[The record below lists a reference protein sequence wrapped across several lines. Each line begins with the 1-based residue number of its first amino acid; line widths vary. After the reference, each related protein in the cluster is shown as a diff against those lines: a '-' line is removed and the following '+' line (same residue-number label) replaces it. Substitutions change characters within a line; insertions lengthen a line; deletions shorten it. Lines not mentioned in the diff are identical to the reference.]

1 MLYTSDILISLTLP
15 CKFMENNS
23 LGGRYKMRGLKKF
36 ISLILVAVMVL
47 SITACGKTG
56 GNADTNTENT
66 QGSTADQNAGSD
78 QTDGPVTLR
87 FSWWG
92 GDSRHKATEAAV
104 QAFMKKYPNIKV
116 EMEYGAWDGWTEK
129 VATQL
134 SSGTAPDL
142 MQINWNW
149 LYQFSSD
156 GSQFADLREFSDI
169 ISLDNYP
176 ENFLKETTVADKLQ
190 GLPIGTTGKA
200 FFWNKST
207 FDKAGIEVPK
217 TIDDLMAAGEV
228 FKTKLGDD
236 YYPLAMYEYER
247 MIFMLYYL
255 QSKYGKQWVENGQL
269 NYTVEEVKEGLDW
282 INSLEKAHVLPSIA
296 QLKGDGAN
304 ILEKNPK
311 WIDGHYAGFYEWDSA
326 ANKMKEALA
335 GEQEFIV
342 GDFVTGIGEH
352 EAGLTKIS
360 MVFAITETSKH
371 KKEAAMLLEFLTSD
385 PEGVEIMSTERG
397 MLINEAANKVLLDK
411 GLLSGLTYEANQK
424 VLEVANFSL
433 DPNFENSALKD
444 STGVYYEV
452 FEGISG
458 GADTAEMAQY
468 LVDSIN
474 EVNAANP
481 Y

>member
-1 MLYTSDILISLTLP
+1 M
-15 CKFMENNS
+15 
-23 LGGRYKMRGLKKF
+23 KMRVLSKF
-36 ISLILVAVMVL
+36 ISLMLVMIMVL
-47 SITACGKTG
+47 SITACGKSGSDSASSTSTDK
-56 GNADTNTENT
+56 AQESTANTEKP
-66 QGSTADQNAGSD
+66 QDDKNAESAK
-78 QTDGPVTLR
+78 TDEPVTIR

-104 QAFMKKYPNIKV
+104 QAFMKKNPNIKV
-116 EMEYGAWDGWTEK
+116 EVEYGAWDGWPEK

-149 LYQFSSD
+149 LYQFSAD
-156 GSQFADLREFSDI
+156 GAQFADLREFDDI
-169 ISLDNYP
+169 ISLSNYP
-176 ENFLKETTVADKLQ
+176 ESFLKDTTVADKLQ
-190 GLPIGTTGKA
+190 AIPLGTTGKA

-207 FDKAGIEVPK
+207 FDKAGIAVPT
-217 TIDDLMAAGEV
+217 TIDELIAAGET
-228 FKTKLGDD
+228 FKTKLGED
-236 YYPLAMYEYER
+236 YYPMAMYEYER

-255 QSKYGKQWVENGQL
+255 QSKYGQQWVENGKL
-269 NYTVEEVKEGLDW
+269 NYTVEQVKEGLDW

-326 ANKMKEALA
+326 NNKMKEALA
-335 GEQEFIV
+335 EGQEFIL
-342 GDFVTGIGEH
+342 GDFITGIGEH

-360 MVFAITETSKH
+360 MTFAITEASQH
-371 KKEAAMLLEFLTSD
+371 KKEAAMLMEFLTSD

-397 MLINEAANKVLLDK
+397 MLVNDAANKVLVEK

-424 VLEVANFSL
+424 VLEVANFSF

-468 LVDSIN
+468 LVDSVN